1 MTKIRVEGY
10 TSLIRDVNSNA
21 IVNASQTEF
30 SSYMSK
36 YKARQ
41 KQGDELRSTVKE
53 INNLKTELKEI
64 KKLLKEVLEK

>member
-41 KQGDELRSTVKE
+41 KQGDELRNTVKE
-53 INNLKTELKEI
+53 NII
-64 KKLLKEVLEK
+64 C